1 MSEPKENIEEKVNE
15 DQVEQTTEESAVEEV
30 IEVVE
35 EVVEDLEYFK
45 NKFMRAQADVQN
57 MRRRMHDDTEERVRL
72 RLEGLLSD
80 LMAVSDY
87 LEAGLKAVPQSIKD
101 AEQGEAFLTGM
112 SAIQQALDMVFL
124 SHGVMFIA
132 PTSDDDFNPE
142 RHEAIETVVN
152 TDLEK
157 PQLELLGRGYCMG
170 VKILRPAKVR
180 VISNISEG

>member
-1 MSEPKENIEEKVNE
+1 MPEPKENIEEKVNE
-15 DQVEQTTEESAVEEV
+15 DQVEQTTEESAVE
-30 IEVVE
+30 EVVE

-101 AEQGEAFLTGM
+101 AEQGEAFLLGM

-180 VISNISEG
+180 VVSNISEG